1 MDAKLT
7 ALDMSQVLQKAASGE
22 KIENSYI
29 AVFDLQ
35 GQELSNDI
43 NIHNSVIGEMVL
55 MDCHIKHKLSFE
67 NVTVEN
73 LLTAGRD
80 TRTRDVNAAQF
91 DGAVIFKNCKFK
103 GRVIF
108 GHCEFNTLMSC
119 QDCVFYEEA
128 IFDKVQFKEQAY
140 FWGSQFNSKV
150 SFNYACFEVEGHFDK
165 CDFRDTVQF
174 ERACFKGQD
183 ASFNDIT
190 AQLTMNFSQIECE
203 CFFACRKAT
212 IDGELTFQ
220 NANFHGEADFE
231 DSELRGKS
239 IFENATFHNNANF
252 SYVQFMHAALF
263 YGCSFAQVTFL
274 NAQFHGEV
282 LFNLDSHT
290 RRSLGTNNKIEAAQF
305 HEHSDFT
312 NARFHKRAIFEEVL
326 FEKQSHFANC
336 FFGEQANFIGI
347 EVLDTICFDSV
358 YCNQEF
364 SAVNAKLHTITFDYA
379 NINRRLD
386 LSDATLER
394 LSFYKAAVDLI
405 VIEKEQMRRKLIHED
420 PQNSLYDKCAEE
432 YLLLKESF
440 YQRGLHDE
448 EDWAYFKFR
457 QAKRKYR
464 TKQNLQ
470 KFAKASFTRKLV
482 YLSKL
487 PLSLLERILIDRA
500 TGYGTRPLNITI
512 VAISFILFFGAI
524 YSYFPDTLVKPQSMP
539 FGFAQAVYFSFATF
553 TTMGF
558 GDIQPRLDTIMPY
571 VVSTEAFLGLFIMT
585 LFVGTYTRKIIR

>member
-1 MDAKLT
+1 MDTKLT
-7 ALDMSQVLQKAASGE
+7 PLEMPQLLKKVANGE
-22 KIENSYI
+22 TIENCHI
-29 AVFDLQ
+29 AVFDLREHQ
-35 GQELSNDI
+35 VAADIDIKNSIIGQIILTGCE
-43 NIHNSVIGEMVL
+43 VQ
-55 MDCHIKHKLSFE
+55 HKLSLE

-73 LLTAGRD
+73 VLNAGRD
-80 TRTRDVNAAQF
+80 IRERDVNPAKF
-91 DGAVIFKNCKFK
+91 HSAVIFKNCKFK
-103 GRVIF
+103 DRAIF
-108 GHCEFNTLMSC
+108 GHCEFKTLMSC
-119 QDCVFYEEA
+119 QDCVFYEDA
-128 IFDKVQFKEQAY
+128 VFDKAQFQEQAY
-140 FWGSQFNSKV
+140 FWGSQFKHKV
-150 SFNYACFEVEGHFDK
+150 SFNHASFTIEAHFDK
-165 CDFRDTVQF
+165 CDFRDSVQF
-174 ERACFKGQD
+174 EHAHFKGQD
-183 ASFNDIT
+183 ASFNYIT
-190 AQLTMNFSQIECE
+190 TQLNINFSHIKCD
-203 CFFACRKAT
+203 CFFACRKST
-212 IDGELTFQ
+212 IDGELNFKD
-220 NANFHGEADFE
+220 ADFHGEVDFQ

-239 IFENATFHNNANF
+239 IFENAQFHQRTNF
-252 SYVQFMHAALF
+252 SYVQFMNAAFF

-290 RRSLGTNNKIEAAQF
+290 RRSLDNNDEIRAAQF
-305 HEHSDFT
+305 HDHSDFT
-312 NARFHKRAIFEEVL
+312 NVRFHKRAIFEQVL
-326 FEKQSHFANC
+326 FDKQSHFASC

-347 EVLDTICFDSV
+347 TVKDYICFDSV

-364 SAVNAKLHTITFDYA
+364 SAVNAQLKTITFNYA

-386 LSDATLER
+386 LSDATLEQ

-420 PQNSLYDKCAEE
+420 PQQPSYDKCAEE

-440 YQRGLHDE
+440 FQRGLHDE

-464 TKQNLQ
+464 TKKNLQ
-470 KFAKASFTRKLV
+470 QFSEASFVRKLF

-487 PLSLLERILIDRA
+487 PLSLFERILIDRA

-524 YSYFPDTLVKPQSMP
+524 YSSFPDTLVKPPSMP